1 MLKRQDGC
9 IQDLLDQRHEL
20 REVIKDLGSLTP
32 EKKKPKSLP
41 GRRIPKPAYSDSD
54 WDSESENEKQEKRP
68 QSIPVEV
75 VGEVAPGPLN
85 NGW

>member
-54 WDSESENEKQEKRP
+54 WDSESENEY
-68 QSIPVEV
+68 IPVEV